1 MNRSHPA
8 RGAWIEIS
16 FSRRVSQHFPGRTP
30 HGVRGLKWFTSC
42 MLIDLTAGRT
52 PHGVRGLKFLRAAAQ
67 LHMMQSH
74 PARGAWIE
82 ILVLCYFV
90 G

>member
-52 PHGVRGLKFLRAAAQ
+52 PHGVRGLKFLYYAILWDECRRTP
-67 LHMMQSH
+67 HGV
-74 PARGAWIE
+74 RG
-82 ILVLCYFV
+82 LK
-90 G
+90 